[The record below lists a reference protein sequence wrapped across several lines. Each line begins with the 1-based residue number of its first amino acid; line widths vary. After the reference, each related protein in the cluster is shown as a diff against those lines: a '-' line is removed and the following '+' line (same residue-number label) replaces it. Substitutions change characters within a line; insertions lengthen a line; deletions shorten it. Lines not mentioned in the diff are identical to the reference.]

1 MSEVKLEEMFSILLE
16 LDDYVRRKLDKLQDR
31 LNHYES
37 GYKDYYKK
45 NQKLAS
51 EVIRLGNSAA
61 YNAGEVVK
69 WKHLYEKLKEE
80 QERAYNNTHK

>member
-1 MSEVKLEEMFSILLE
+1 MSEIKIEEMFSILLE

-31 LNHYES
+31 LNLYE
-37 GYKDYYKK
+37 GKYNDYYRK

-51 EVIRLGNSAA
+51 EVIRLGNLAS
-61 YNAGEVVK
+61 YNAGELVK

-80 QERAYNNTHK
+80 QERA